1 MKKSIKL
8 VTIITA
14 LNLVTVNG
22 LMLTFSPDSD
32 HYVYLNKHDA
42 NASLLKWKLSPEDA
56 KMVKNMN
63 IKSIKWQVKK
73 VLMNLISCMI
83 IIKVM

>member
-1 MKKSIKL
+1 MKKGIKL
-8 VTIITA
+8 VTMIAA

-42 NASLLKWKLSPEDA
+42 NASLLKWKL
-56 KMVKNMN
+56 
-63 IKSIKWQVKK
+63 
-73 VLMNLISCMI
+73 
-83 IIKVM
+83 